1 MTSTD
6 TLAGWQLDESGAAA
20 YERHL
25 VPRFFDRFA
34 ADLVAGLDLQ
44 PGQHLLDVACGTG
57 VVARHA
63 AKQLVPD
70 GKVTAVDRS
79 PAMLAVGRRTAATAP
94 APIAFVEADATD
106 LPLADD
112 TVDHVTCQQGLQFFP
127 DRRAALVEMFRV
139 LLPGGHLTVSTC
151 RDLRHQ
157 RVYRSLVD
165 VLSRRLGA
173 DAARVTASPFAL
185 GDAGELRRLVT
196 EAGSVEPTVTTRTF
210 QIRFDS
216 SEHLLVA
223 EMSSSP
229 LRVLVE
235 RLDRDVRHALL
246 EDLAAVLLPFT
257 DSDRSITFPFQ
268 TLTASAIG

>member
-63 AKQLVPD
+63 AQQLVPD

-79 PAMLAVGRRTAATAP
+79 PAMLAVGRRTVAP
-94 APIAFVEADATD
+94 AHAPIAFARADATD

-127 DRRAALVEMFRV
+127 DRRAALAEMFRV
-139 LLPGGHLTVSTC
+139 LSPGGRLAVSTC

-246 EDLAAVLLPFT
+246 EDLAAVLLPYT
-257 DSDRSITFPFQ
+257 DSDRSLTFPFQ

>member
-63 AKQLVPD
+63 AQQLVPD

-79 PAMLAVGRRTAATAP
+79 PAMLAVGRRTVAP
-94 APIAFVEADATD
+94 AHAPIAFARADATD

-127 DRRAALVEMFRV
+127 DRRAALAEMFRV
-139 LLPGGHLTVSTC
+139 LSPGGRLAVSTC

-165 VLSRRLGA
+165 VLSRHLGA

-246 EDLAAVLLPFT
+246 EDLAAVLLPYT
-257 DSDRSITFPFQ
+257 DSDRSLTFPFQ

>member
-1 MTSTD
+1 MTSTE

-34 ADLVAGLDLQ
+34 ADLVGGLDLQ

-165 VLSRRLGA
+165 VLSRHLGA

-257 DSDRSITFPFQ
+257 DSDRSISFPFQ